1 MNDFV
6 SIQFVDPFAKNLLDW
21 RDELRALRP
30 INITPENDYSKQPCS
45 DKYKGEVR
53 QSECRNTVGCVEE

>member
-45 DKYKGEVR
+45 DKKVK
-53 QSECRNTVGCVEE
+53 QSRENKNIESSQVK